1 MNVECTLC
9 TLHIAHC
16 AGRGCRQADKARREA
31 ELEVEA
37 AGRKLEALEVNIFNI
52 VLILILTKTIQE
64 QLCRVQSKLRLS
76 KQQAED
82 SELLVSASQARFLT
96 NVTRC
101 CTNDVLDMICQIS
114 RWNYGQCKP
123 SIVTTVGADG
133 QRLRH
138 RRLKTEPARFLSFN
152 GFFFGLIVVTLPHF
166 PHYDL

>member
-37 AGRKLEALEVNIFNI
+37 AGRKLEALEVDIFNI
-52 VLILILTKTIQE
+52 VPTILIVFILLIILTKTIQE

-82 SELLVSASQARFLT
+82 SELLVSASQARFFT

-101 CTNDVLDMICQIS
+101 CTNDVLDMIC
-114 RWNYGQCKP
+114 
-123 SIVTTVGADG
+123 
-133 QRLRH
+133 
-138 RRLKTEPARFLSFN
+138 
-152 GFFFGLIVVTLPHF
+152 
-166 PHYDL
+166 

>member
-1 MNVECTLC
+1 MLLTLC
-9 TLHIAHC
+9 ECRVHIAHC

-37 AGRKLEALEVNIFNI
+37 AGRKLEALEVNIVNI
-52 VLILILTKTIQE
+52 VLIFLILLTKAIQE

-101 CTNDVLDMICQIS
+101 CTNDVLDMICQICQMELWALQAKHCDNC
-114 RWNYGQCKP
+114 RCRRAEAEAQEAENRAGQVFC
-123 SIVTTVGADG
+123 S
-133 QRLRH
+133 
-138 RRLKTEPARFLSFN
+138 N
-152 GFFFGLIVVTLPHF
+152 GVFFGRRHCCHSSSF
-166 PHYDL
+166 SS

>member
-1 MNVECTLC
+1 MYIECTLC

-52 VLILILTKTIQE
+52 VLILLILILTKAIQE

-101 CTNDVLDMICQIS
+101 CTNDVLDMIC
-114 RWNYGQCKP
+114 
-123 SIVTTVGADG
+123 
-133 QRLRH
+133 
-138 RRLKTEPARFLSFN
+138 
-152 GFFFGLIVVTLPHF
+152 
-166 PHYDL
+166 